1 MMHTETNNRRAL
13 SVAVIVGAIAF
24 SLFIASSLLALM
36 FMICGKQAE
45 CVKVSV
51 SVVGSNS
58 DIEAG
63 PEHIGYVTMC
73 HQSQRPSSTINIS
86 RDDFNGTVY
95 LTLVD

>member
-1 MMHTETNNRRAL
+1 MMHTETNN
-13 SVAVIVGAIAF
+13 SIAF
-24 SLFIASSLLALM
+24 SFTIIVAIITLSLLLVT
-36 FMICGKQAE
+36 FIIFGKQPE

-51 SVVGSNS
+51 SIVGSSNN
-58 DIEAG
+58 IE
-63 PEHIGYVTMC
+63 EHIGYVTMC